1 MGAAAMNRRPWLV
14 AWAAG
19 SEWRNRPTS
28 GRFCVFPSAPGSP
41 SRPATASGWGGKD
54 FDVRELGRRGFAVLG
69 LFAVLVGL
77 TATPAGASPVWCAK
91 DPVVEIGGKRV
102 HVYVSSHEE
111 ILTTVSGPT
120 EVRITVPVGVSTE
133 LISTDEGFAGQGYEV
148 EFAESENLDATDMG
162 VQIRVSVRVPA
173 AVELP
178 VKVKVTDGD
187 DNRLNG
193 DIGTTNA
200 WVRLGARL

>member
-1 MGAAAMNRRPWLV
+1 M
-14 AWAAG
+14 
-19 SEWRNRPTS
+19 
-28 GRFCVFPSAPGSP
+28 
-41 SRPATASGWGGKD
+41 
-54 FDVRELGRRGFAVLG
+54 
-69 LFAVLVGL
+69 
-77 TATPAGASPVWCAK
+77 
-91 DPVVEIGGKRV
+91 
-102 HVYVSSHEE
+102 
-111 ILTTVSGPT
+111 SGPT

-148 EFAESENLDATDMG
+148 EFAESENLDATYMG
-162 VQIRVSVRVPA
+162 VQIGVSVRVPA

-187 DNRLNG
+187 DRGLNR

>member
-1 MGAAAMNRRPWLV
+1 MR
-14 AWAAG
+14 G
-19 SEWRNRPTS
+19 S
-28 GRFCVFPSAPGSP
+28 
-41 SRPATASGWGGKD
+41 
-54 FDVRELGRRGFAVLG
+54 GRRGFVVLG
-69 LFAVLVGL
+69 LFAVLLGL

-120 EVRITVPVGVSTE
+120 KVRITVPVGVSTE

-148 EFAESENLDATDMG
+148 EFAESENLDATYMG

-187 DNRLNG
+187 DSGLNR